1 MISRIDKGYLYRN
14 LGKTKQKV
22 VGKLPSAHAEIEEIL
37 TSAIEVESKA
47 QELIRKKDHRATILY
62 LVEEE
67 YGKEAAQR
75 LEVGAVD
82 DNLEFALMDL
92 ADRLEGQYPKKTLSL
107 MHGAV
112 LPERSDSFADVLDN
126 YAEF

>member
-1 MISRIDKGYLYRN
+1 M
-14 LGKTKQKV
+14 
-22 VGKLPSAHAEIEEIL
+22 L
-37 TSAIEVESKA
+37 TFAIEGENKA
-47 QELIRKKDHRATILY
+47 QELIRKKDHRASILY

-67 YGKEAAQR
+67 YGTEAAQR
-75 LEVGAVD
+75 LEIGAVD

-112 LPERSDSFADVLDN
+112 LPESSDSFADVLDY